1 MRAYCLTDTG
11 LKRSSNQDFVYAS
24 EQKVGALASLFM
36 VADGMGGHNAGDLA
50 SRLCVETMVETISN
64 SSLRAP
70 VPILR
75 EAIDASNRAVSE
87 RAASDR
93 NLAGMGTTLVCA
105 VLCGDTLYAANVGDS
120 RLYILDD
127 ATITQ
132 ISHDHSL
139 VEEMV
144 RAGRLKPEQAR
155 SHPEKNI
162 ITRAIG
168 ESEQVQ
174 ADFFDVAVGPGD
186 EILLCSDGLTNM
198 VEDDEILRIVR
209 RESSPEEAAVKL
221 IEAAN
226 RAGGKDNISV
236 VLVEV

>member
-1 MRAYCLTDTG
+1 
-11 LKRSSNQDFVYAS
+11 
-24 EQKVGALASLFM
+24 
-36 VADGMGGHNAGDLA
+36 
-50 SRLCVETMVETISN
+50 
-64 SSLRAP
+64 
-70 VPILR
+70 
-75 EAIDASNRAVSE
+75 
-87 RAASDR
+87 
-93 NLAGMGTTLVCA
+93 
-105 VLCGDTLYAANVGDS
+105 
-120 RLYILDD
+120 
-127 ATITQ
+127 
-132 ISHDHSL
+132 
-139 VEEMV
+139 MV